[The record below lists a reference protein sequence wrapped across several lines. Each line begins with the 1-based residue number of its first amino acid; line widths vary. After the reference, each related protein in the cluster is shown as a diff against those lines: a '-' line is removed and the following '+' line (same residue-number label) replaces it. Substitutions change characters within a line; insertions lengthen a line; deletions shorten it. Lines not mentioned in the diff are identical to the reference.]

1 MVSIALPLPNF
12 VLMDFEKLIC
22 DIEEVSAEFIKYFGN
37 LTEQQLNSR
46 KQEDQWSIAQC
57 IEHIILVNESYF
69 SIVTAIREKKYQ
81 AGWNSRVGLLVNYF
95 GKRMLNMVHPG
106 NKKKSKTIA
115 PWEPLN
121 TKPLDEITMK
131 FIAHQQS
138 LKHLIISSQD
148 LVQSKTIIHS
158 PVNKRMV
165 YTLSDAFKIMVA
177 HEQRHLQQAKAVL
190 VMQYSER
197 MVI

>member
-1 MVSIALPLPNF
+1 M
-12 VLMDFEKLIC
+12 
-22 DIEEVSAEFIKYFGN
+22 
-37 LTEQQLNSR
+37 
-46 KQEDQWSIAQC
+46 
-57 IEHIILVNESYF
+57 
-69 SIVTAIREKKYQ
+69 
-81 AGWNSRVGLLVNYF
+81 LVNYF

-115 PWEPLN
+115 SWEPLN
-121 TKPLDEITMK
+121 TKPLDEIAMK
-131 FIAHQQS
+131 FIAHQQK
-138 LKHLIISSQD
+138 LKQLITTSQD
-148 LVQSKTIIHS
+148 LVQEKTIIHS